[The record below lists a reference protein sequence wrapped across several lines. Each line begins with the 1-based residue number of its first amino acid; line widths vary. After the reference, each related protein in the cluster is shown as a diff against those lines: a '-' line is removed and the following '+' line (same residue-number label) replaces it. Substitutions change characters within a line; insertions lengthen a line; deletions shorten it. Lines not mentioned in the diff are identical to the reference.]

1 MASNIPG
8 RPKQINDIIETV
20 ERYDTEKIPLLHE
33 YIDQQLANK
42 VKYDSAANL
51 AVLKL
56 YQFNPDQINFKYI
69 SSILTKAL
77 TALPDPDF
85 NLCLALLNLDICND
99 PTVSKLYD
107 LQKALE
113 QCRFKDFWTLLA
125 DEGTRKIVECCVGF
139 EESIRNFIALTIENT
154 FVTINK
160 EEIASYLN
168 LNGNS
173 LDEYAKSRNWTLN
186 DDVFTL
192 PVVKENED
200 KPKIVKENVKF
211 EQLTQIIGY
220 SNEI

>member
-1 MASNIPG
+1 MNTNIPG

-33 YIDQQLANK
+33 YIDEQLANK
-42 VKYDSAANL
+42 VQYDSAANL

-69 SSILTKAL
+69 SAILTKAL

-99 PTVSKLYD
+99 PTISRLYE

-113 QCRFKDFWTLLA
+113 QCRFKDFWTLMA
-125 DEGTRKIVECCVGF
+125 DGETKNIVECCVGF
-139 EESIRNFIALTIENT
+139 ENSIREFISLTIENS
-154 FVTINK
+154 FVTISK
-160 EEIASYLN
+160 DEISGYLN
-168 LNGNS
+168 LNGND
-173 LDEYAKSRNWTLN
+173 LDGYAKSRNWVLN
-186 DDVFTL
+186 DNVFTL
-192 PVVKENED
+192 PTVKENED

-220 SNEI
+220 ANEI

>member
-33 YIDQQLANK
+33 YIDEQLANK

-99 PTVSKLYD
+99 PTVSRLYD

-125 DEGTRKIVECCVGF
+125 DEETKKIVECCVGF
-139 EESIRNFIALTIENT
+139 EDSIRNFIALTIENT
-154 FVTINK
+154 FVTISK
-160 EEIASYLN
+160 EEIGTYLN
-168 LNGNS
+168 LNGND
-173 LDEYAKSRNWTLN
+173 LDGYAKSRNWVLT
-186 DDVFTL
+186 DDVYTL